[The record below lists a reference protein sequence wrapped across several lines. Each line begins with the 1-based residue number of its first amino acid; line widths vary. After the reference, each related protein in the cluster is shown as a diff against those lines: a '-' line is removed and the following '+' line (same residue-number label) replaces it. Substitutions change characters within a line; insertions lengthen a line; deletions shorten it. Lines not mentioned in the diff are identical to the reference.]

1 MVSRYL
7 LTANTQETIE
17 NEQQN
22 LRFQL
27 FPKELSNYNVLLPL
41 SFSLRQLLN

>member
-27 FPKELSNYNVLLPL
+27 FPKELSNYNVLPL